1 MKTIP
6 RSKYFK
12 SVKLK
17 PLSEREEH
25 IQLDAKAIVESVR
38 DNFFDWL
45 GRAKDTEIQDLCS
58 LYAGADM
65 RGGKANG
72 RQTPL
77 QRMFDHAIKEMKL
90 EGRFVNEK

>member
-38 DNFFDWL
+38 NDFFDW
-45 GRAKDTEIQDLCS
+45 
-58 LYAGADM
+58 
-65 RGGKANG
+65 
-72 RQTPL
+72 
-77 QRMFDHAIKEMKL
+77 
-90 EGRFVNEK
+90 